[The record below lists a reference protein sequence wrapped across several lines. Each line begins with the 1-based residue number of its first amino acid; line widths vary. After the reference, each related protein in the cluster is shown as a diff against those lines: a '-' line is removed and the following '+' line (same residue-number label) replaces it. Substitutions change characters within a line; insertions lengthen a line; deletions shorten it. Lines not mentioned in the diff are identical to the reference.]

1 MDDFRRQPLR
11 EPLPVFVGSR
21 LILRMAKKSAKA
33 VQRSGQQ
40 LTVRCTD
47 EDVELFERAAGIE
60 GADSAQR
67 WMVQVCRRRARAIVE
82 ASKAGGPVTIT
93 ETVIVPA
100 SK

>member
-1 MDDFRRQPLR
+1 
-11 EPLPVFVGSR
+11 
-21 LILRMAKKSAKA
+21 MAKKGTKSPS
-33 VQRSGQQ
+33 RSGQQ
-40 LTVRCTD
+40 LGVRCTD

-82 ASKAGGPVTIT
+82 ASKAGGPIHIA

-100 SK
+100 SKE